1 MKVHTRTQ
9 NHSMASFALLSLL
22 LFSALLMVSSFA
34 AHAQQSVAALQG
46 VKAGTQ
52 VAAQAGQQTSPHA
65 APTATPVAIA
75 HNRTSAKELDAAF
88 NRGDTNHDGKLD
100 RKEAKR
106 FPALAQRFD
115 KIDTDHDHF
124 ISRVEFSRAAGS
136 D

>member
-9 NHSMASFALLSLL
+9 NHSMSNFEVRSLL
-22 LFSALLMVSSFA
+22 LFSALLLASSFA
-34 AHAQQSVAALQG
+34 AHAQPASHAPQG
-46 VKAGTQ
+46 VKAGSQ
-52 VAAQAGQQTSPHA
+52 VAAQAAPHA
-65 APTATPVAIA
+65 TPTAIA
-75 HNRTSAKELDAAF
+75 HNRTSLKELDAAF

-100 RKEAKR
+100 RKEAER

-124 ISRVEFSRAAGS
+124 ISRAEFRRAAGS

>member
-1 MKVHTRTQ
+1 MKVQTHTQ
-9 NHSMASFALLSLL
+9 NHSMVNFELRSLL
-22 LFSALLMVSSFA
+22 LFSALLMASSFA
-34 AHAQQSVAALQG
+34 AHAQQGSSAPQG

-52 VAAQAGQQTSPHA
+52 VAAQAT
-65 APTATPVAIA
+65 PTAIA
-75 HNRTSAKELDAAF
+75 HNRTSLKELDAAF

-100 RKEAKR
+100 RQEAER

-124 ISRVEFSRAAGS
+124 ISRAEFKRAAGS

>member
-46 VKAGTQ
+46 VKTGTQ
-52 VAAQAGQQTSPHA
+52 VAAQAGPHSS
-65 APTATPVAIA
+65 PVAIA
-75 HNRTSAKELDAAF
+75 HNRTSLKELDAAF

-100 RKEAKR
+100 RQEAER

-115 KIDTDHDHF
+115 KIDTDHDNF
-124 ISRVEFSRAAGS
+124 ISRAEFSRAAGS

>member
-34 AHAQQSVAALQG
+34 AHAQQSAAALQG
-46 VKAGTQ
+46 AKAATQ
-52 VAAQAGQQTSPHA
+52 VAAQAGPQISPHA
-65 APTATPVAIA
+65 APVAKPDAIA
-75 HNRTSAKELDAAF
+75 HNRTTAKELDAAF

-100 RKEAKR
+100 RQEAER

-124 ISRVEFSRAAGS
+124 ISRAEFGRAAGS